1 MIISYWKSSFDSNQS
16 IVSFGELRAKTV
28 RMPRVQHKN
37 LRALDKL
44 ATLQAL
50 ALRELL
56 TKPKGL
62 QLLGSNL
69 QPISSTLEPFGY
81 NEMISM
87 DDGSVN
93 QQKVEFEL

>member
-1 MIISYWKSSFDSNQS
+1 MSSW
-16 IVSFGELRAKTV
+16 
-28 RMPRVQHKN
+28 
-37 LRALDKL
+37 
-44 ATLQAL
+44 
-50 ALRELL
+50 
-56 TKPKGL
+56 PKRL

-93 QQKVEFEL
+93 QQKEEFELWMINDAFSLFSFIYVLAKKMQFKLMKVLEPKGSTL

>member
-1 MIISYWKSSFDSNQS
+1 
-16 IVSFGELRAKTV
+16 
-28 RMPRVQHKN
+28 MPRVQHKN

-44 ATLQAL
+44 ATRQAL
-50 ALRELL
+50 ALCEPL
-56 TKPKGL
+56 TKLKGL